1 MFMKKNRSL
10 NLKYAGS
17 QIFYFA
23 AFAAMMGYA
32 SVFLLDKGCSNSQIG
47 IALALSSIIAV
58 LLQPM
63 LASFADNHKN
73 IEMRNI
79 ITPIVLLVIALS
91 AILYLIPGSALFVL
105 FLVVTIFSI
114 MSSIMPLMNSLA
126 FAFEQHGIEINYGL
140 ARGLGSV
147 AYAIASLA
155 LGHIVE
161 SFSPG
166 ILPLFYILFTVLLF
180 IVVKMFVLPKEFKN
194 DVEQVETPQEETE
207 QLSFGKFC
215 MKYKKF
221 ILFLVGF
228 VLVYFAHTIINN
240 FFIQII
246 TNIGGTSADMGN
258 AVFVAAMLELP
269 TMAFFSKMSEKI
281 NCGTLIKFSILMFC
295 VKHALTYFATNM
307 IMIYLAQVCQMFAYA
322 LFIPASVYYV
332 NEKIALADRVKGQS
346 LVTTSMTLSG
356 VFANFAGGIML
367 DALGVGHVLLAGV
380 VLSIVGAVIVILMTE
395 KV

>member
-1 MFMKKNRSL
+1 
-10 NLKYAGS
+10 
-17 QIFYFA
+17 
-23 AFAAMMGYA
+23 
-32 SVFLLDKGCSNSQIG
+32 
-47 IALALSSIIAV
+47 
-58 LLQPM
+58 M
-63 LASFADNHKN
+63 L
-73 IEMRNI
+73 
-79 ITPIVLLVIALS
+79 
-91 AILYLIPGSALFVL
+91 
-105 FLVVTIFSI
+105 
-114 MSSIMPLMNSLA
+114 
-126 FAFEQHGIEINYGL
+126 FEQHGIEINYGR

-194 DVEQVETPQEETE
+194 DVEQVETLQEETE

-269 TMAFFSKMSEKI
+269 TMA
-281 NCGTLIKFSILMFC
+281 ILF
-295 VKHALTYFATNM
+295 
-307 IMIYLAQVCQMFAYA
+307 
-322 LFIPASVYYV
+322 
-332 NEKIALADRVKGQS
+332 
-346 LVTTSMTLSG
+346 
-356 VFANFAGGIML
+356 
-367 DALGVGHVLLAGV
+367 
-380 VLSIVGAVIVILMTE
+380 
-395 KV
+395 

>member
-73 IEMRNI
+73 IEIRNI
-79 ITPIVLLVIALS
+79 MAPIILVVIALS

-194 DVEQVETPQEETE
+194 DVEQVETLQEETE

-346 LVTTSMTLSG
+346 
-356 VFANFAGGIML
+356 
-367 DALGVGHVLLAGV
+367 
-380 VLSIVGAVIVILMTE
+380 
-395 KV
+395 

>member
-23 AFAAMMGYA
+23 AFASMMGYA
-32 SVFLLDKGCSNSQIG
+32 SVFLLDKGCTNSQIG

-79 ITPIVLLVIALS
+79 ITPIVLLV
-91 AILYLIPGSALFVL
+91 
-105 FLVVTIFSI
+105 
-114 MSSIMPLMNSLA
+114 MPLMNSLA
-126 FAFEQHGIEINYGL
+126 FVFEQHGIEINYGL

-147 AYAIASLA
+147 AYAIASLV
-155 LGHIVE
+155 LGHVVE

-166 ILPLFYILFTVLLF
+166 ILPLFYIIFTALLF
-180 IVVKMFVLPKEFKN
+180 VVVKMFVLPKGYEKEITKE
-194 DVEQVETPQEETE
+194 DTKQEETE

-269 TMAFFSKMSEKI
+269 TMAFFTKMSEKI
-281 NCGTLIKFSILMFC
+281 NCGTLIKFSILMFV

-322 LFIPASVYYV
+322 LFVPASVYYV
-332 NEKIALADRVKGQS
+332 NKKIAVADRVKGQS